1 MEECEA
7 LCSRVGIIAA
17 GRLQCLGGAQHLK
30 SKFGGGYTIEISVG
44 ELHAAALPAAFGALF
59 PGAQLSEH
67 HVGKYRYALPQSSA
81 SLAHIFETMEAHKAR
96 LGVVN
101 YAASQVDLLWLHLPW
116 PCVLCQLRRV
126 AGRLTMATPTVA
138 MRTMST
144 TPRRR

>member
-101 YAASQVDLLWLHLPW
+101 YAASQVDLVWLHLPW
-116 PCVLCQLRRV
+116 LCL
-126 AGRLTMATPTVA
+126 LWLH
-138 MRTMST
+138 
-144 TPRRR
+144 